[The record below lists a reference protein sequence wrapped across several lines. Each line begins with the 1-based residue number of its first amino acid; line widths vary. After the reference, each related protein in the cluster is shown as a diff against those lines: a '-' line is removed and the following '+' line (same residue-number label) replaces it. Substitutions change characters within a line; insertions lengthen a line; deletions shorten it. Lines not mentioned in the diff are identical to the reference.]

1 MAAALRTTVLNVLVA
16 ALLLLYP
23 LAASSLDPPS
33 PADYGAMP
41 AAQKADVLWDL
52 ITANQTGGSFM
63 SLTETGKIAG
73 SCPYLQLMQ
82 SVQLDWREVGHRK
95 ISHGIGAHARAHIR
109 WLPNEYTG
117 MYQEAYHCL
126 VRLANPAKPGKWT
139 FPFTSYGPNLAIKCL
154 NDGPT
159 SVNLQALWQLD
170 GYSVYPKGK
179 KWSCSYFE
187 APLASHTP
195 RRYDLLCKAC
205 PGFFH
210 GGGLIPLFDK
220 ADNQSML
227 IGTSQ
232 LAEVR
237 QNGEKE
243 TETLRFPFALMF
255 VPSSPSHNEVPCSFN
270 NFTSQLLD
278 GSHFRNGTV
287 LYDIHAIDTPWSERP
302 NGKPSMNKIGEVVLE
317 SNFVKST
324 FGDTRLFFR
333 HTFFNEEIAS
343 VADPKE
349 REIWQKYVDN
359 VEFGKTE
366 GAMLYEPF
374 L

>member
-1 MAAALRTTVLNVLVA
+1 MLAA
-16 ALLLLYP
+16 ALLLLSSH
-23 LAASSLDPPS
+23 AASSLAPLDPPP

-63 SLTETGKIAG
+63 PLTETGKIAG
-73 SCPYLQLMQ
+73 SCPYLKLMQ
-82 SVQLDWREVGHRK
+82 SVQLDWREEGHRK
-95 ISHGIGAHARAHIR
+95 ISHGIGAHARAYIN
-109 WLPNEYTG
+109 WLPNNYTG

-139 FPFTSYGPNLAIKCL
+139 PPFNSYGPNLAIKCL

-170 GYSVYPKGK
+170 GYSVYPSGK

-195 RRYDLLCKAC
+195 RRDDLLCKFC
-205 PGFFH
+205 PGSFH
-210 GGGLIPLFDK
+210 GGALIPKFDK
-220 ADNQSML
+220 ADSKSML

-243 TETLRFPFALMF
+243 TEVLRFPFVLMF
-255 VPSSPSHNEVPCSFN
+255 VPSSPSHNKVPCSFN
-270 NFTSQLLD
+270 DFTSQLLD
-278 GSHFRNGTV
+278 ESHFYNGTV
-287 LYDIHAIDTPWSERP
+287 LYDIHAVDAPWSDRP
-302 NGKPSMNKIGEVVLE
+302 NGRPSMSKIGEVVLQ

-333 HTFFNEEIAS
+333 HKFFHEEIES

-366 GAMLYEPF
+366 GAMLYAPF